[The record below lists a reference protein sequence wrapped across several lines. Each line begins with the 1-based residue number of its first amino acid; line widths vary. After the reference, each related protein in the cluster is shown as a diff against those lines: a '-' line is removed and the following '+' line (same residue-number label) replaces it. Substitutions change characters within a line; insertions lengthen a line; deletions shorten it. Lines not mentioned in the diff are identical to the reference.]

1 MAGAGAG
8 ERWSARG
15 PGEDDGVTIEP
26 PPPLPA
32 ATGRPALSP
41 EVTARWQA
49 RFRAPRV
56 SLPDWAE
63 EAPHRSLYSSDL
75 SGVVEQYAWDRATGA
90 HRQVTDRPNGTL
102 IATVS
107 PDGETIWWFADD
119 DGDEFGV
126 WMTQPFGGGED
137 TVAVPEVG
145 PAYPAGLEVGR
156 SMVAIGRSTD
166 DGSELWLAPH
176 GRAPRV
182 VYRHPDPAS
191 VDALTRDD
199 ELLVISHSEHG
210 DPRYPA
216 LRVLRTA
223 DDAVVAEK
231 WDGHGK
237 GLHALE
243 FSPLPGDR
251 RLLAGHERRGREELL
266 VWDVAADTETE
277 IVLDLPGDV
286 TAGWYPD
293 GSGLLVGHD
302 HAARTE
308 LYRYDLASGALE
320 RVETPPGVVRG
331 ATARPDGTVELAWSN
346 SERPPVIRR
355 ADGPVVLSVSDEEP
369 PAAYP
374 VEDRWVPG
382 PGGDVHALL
391 VRPGA
396 PDGPGGPFATAFLV
410 HGGPEAADDDS
421 YRARRAAYVDAGYA
435 VVHVNYRGSTGY
447 GSAWRDALTGRP
459 GLTELEDI
467 GAVYD
472 ALVAEGVVDPARV
485 LLTGGSWGGF
495 LTLLGLGTQPERWA
509 AGIAEVPV
517 ADYLAAYEDEMEG
530 LRAYDRALF
539 GGSPDEV
546 RDVYVRSSPIT
557 YVDAVAAPVLVVAGA
572 NDPRCPIRQID
583 NYLGEL
589 ERLGKEHEVYRFDAG
604 HGSLVIEE
612 TIRQVEIALGFA
624 LRHCPP
630 TGGHP
635 GQEPPR
641 R

>member
-1 MAGAGAG
+1 MTDP
-8 ERWSARG
+8 ST
-15 PGEDDGVTIEP
+15 V
-26 PPPLPA
+26 
-32 ATGRPALSP
+32 PALPP

-56 SLPDWAE
+56 SLPEWAE
-63 EAPHRSLYSSDL
+63 EAPHRNLYSSDL
-75 SGVVEQYAWDRATGA
+75 SGVVEQYAWDRSTDT

-102 IATVS
+102 ISTLS
-107 PDGETIWWFADD
+107 PDGETIWWFADT

-126 WMTQPFGGGED
+126 WMNQPFAGGED
-137 TVAVPEVG
+137 TVAVAEVG

-156 SMVAIGRSTD
+156 SLVAIGRSTD

-176 GRAPRV
+176 GGTPRV
-182 VYRHPDPAS
+182 VYRHADPAS
-191 VDALTRDD
+191 VDALTHDD

-216 LRVLRTA
+216 LRVLRTS
-223 DDAVVAEK
+223 DDSVVAEK
-231 WDGHGK
+231 WDGEGL
-237 GLHALE
+237 GLHALV
-243 FSPLPGDR
+243 FAPLPGDR
-251 RLLAGHERRGREELL
+251 RLLVGHERRGRDELL
-266 VWDVAADTETE
+266 VWDVEAGTETE
-277 IVLDLPGDV
+277 LLLDLPGDV

-293 GSGLLVGHD
+293 GSALLVGHD
-302 HAARTE
+302 HAARSE
-308 LYRYDLASGALE
+308 LYRYDLATEALE
-320 RVETPPGVVRG
+320 KLDTPPGVVRG

-346 SERPPVIRR
+346 AELPPVIRR
-355 ADGPVVLSVSDEEP
+355 ADGPVVLSVAAEEP

-382 PGGDVHALL
+382 PGGDIHALL
-391 VRPGA
+391 VRPAGE
-396 PDGPGGPFATAFLV
+396 GPYATAFLV

-472 ALVAEGVVDPARV
+472 ALVAEGVVDPQRAI
-485 LLTGGSWGGF
+485 LTGGSWGGF
-495 LTLLGLGTQPERWA
+495 LALLGLGTQPERWA

-539 GGSPDEV
+539 GGSPEEK

-589 ERLGKEHEVYRFDAG
+589 ERLGKQHEVYRFDAG

-612 TIRQVEIALGFA
+612 TIRQVEIALAFA
-624 LRHCPP
+624 LRHVQP
-630 TGGHP
+630 
-635 GQEPPR
+635 
-641 R
+641 

>member
-1 MAGAGAG
+1 MAPYWEDGPV
-8 ERWSARG
+8 SA
-15 PGEDDGVTIEP
+15 EP
-26 PPPLPA
+26 IPDPA
-32 ATGRPALSP
+32 VLSP

-56 SLPDWAE
+56 SLPEWAQD
-63 EAPHRSLYSSDL
+63 APHRNIYSSDV
-75 SGVVEQYAWDRATGA
+75 SGVVEQYAWDRETGER
-90 HRQVTDRPNGTL
+90 RQVTDRPNGTL
-102 IATVS
+102 ISTLS
-107 PDGETIWWFADD
+107 PDGETIWWFADT

-126 WMTQPFGGGED
+126 WRTQPFTGGPD
-137 TVAVPEVG
+137 AVAVPEVE
-145 PAYPAGLEVGR
+145 PAFPAGLEVGR
-156 SMVAIGRSTD
+156 TLVAIGRSTD
-166 DGSELWLAPH
+166 DGSELWLAPS
-176 GRAPRV
+176 GGAARV
-182 VYRHPDPAS
+182 IYRHADPAS

-199 ELLVISHSEHG
+199 ALLVISHSEHG

-216 LRVLRTA
+216 LRVLRTDGGP
-223 DDAVVAEK
+223 DDADSVVAEK
-231 WDGHGK
+231 WDGEGR

-243 FSPLPGDR
+243 FGPLPGDR
-251 RLLAGHERRGREELL
+251 RLLVGHERRGREELL
-266 VWDVAADTETE
+266 LWDVDTDTETE

-286 TAGWYPD
+286 TAGFYPD
-293 GSGLLVGHD
+293 GSALLVGHD
-302 HAARTE
+302 HAARSE
-308 LYRYDLASGALE
+308 LYRYDLSTGALE
-320 RVETPPGVVRG
+320 KLDTPTGVVRG

-346 SERPPVIRR
+346 SELPPVVRR

-374 VEDRWVPG
+374 VEDRWVSG

-391 VRPGA
+391 VRPE
-396 PDGPGGPFATAFLV
+396 GPGPYATAFLV

-459 GLTELEDI
+459 GLTELEDV

-472 ALVAEGVVDPARV
+472 ALVAEGIVDHRRA
-485 LLTGGSWGGF
+485 LLSGGSWGGF

-589 ERLGKEHEVYRFDAG
+589 DEQGKEHEVYRFDAG

-612 TIRQVEIALGFA
+612 TIRQVEVALSFA
-624 LRHCPP
+624 LRKVPP
-630 TGGHP
+630 G
-635 GQEPPR
+635 
-641 R
+641 

>member
-1 MAGAGAG
+1 MSAEPSPGFPDSGAITPEAP
-8 ERWSARG
+8 SPDA
-15 PGEDDGVTIEP
+15 TALP
-26 PPPLPA
+26 P
-32 ATGRPALSP
+32 
-41 EVTARWQA
+41 EITARWQA

-56 SLPDWAE
+56 SLPDWALD
-63 EAPHRSLYSSDL
+63 APQRNLYSSDV
-75 SGVVEQYAWDRATGA
+75 SGVVEQYAWDRSTDT

-102 IATVS
+102 IGTLS
-107 PDGETIWWFADD
+107 PDGETIWWFADT

-126 WMTQPFGGGED
+126 WMTQPFSGGPD

-145 PAYPAGLEVGR
+145 PAYPAGLEIGR
-156 SMVAIGRSTD
+156 SVVALGRSTD
-166 DGSELWLAPH
+166 DGSELWLAPS
-176 GRAPRV
+176 GRTPRV
-182 VYRHPDPAS
+182 VYRHADPAS
-191 VDALTRDD
+191 VDALSHDD
-199 ELLVISHSEHG
+199 DLLVISHSEHG

-223 DDAVVAEK
+223 DDSVVAEK
-231 WDGHGK
+231 WDGEGR

-243 FSPLPGDR
+243 FAPLPGDR
-251 RLLAGHERRGREELL
+251 RLLVGHERRGREELL
-266 VWDVAADTETE
+266 VWDIGTDTETE

-293 GSGLLVGHD
+293 GSALLVGHD
-302 HAARTE
+302 HAARSE

-320 RVETPPGVVRG
+320 KLDTPRGVVRG

-346 SERPPVIRR
+346 AERPPVIRR
-355 ADGPVVLSVSDEEP
+355 ADGPVVLAAPGAEP

-391 VRPGA
+391 VRPE
-396 PDGPGGPFATAFLV
+396 GPGPHATAFLV

-447 GSAWRDALTGRP
+447 GSTWRDALTGRP

-472 ALVAEGVVDPARV
+472 ALVAEGVVDPARA
-485 LLTGGSWGGF
+485 LISGGSWGGF
-495 LTLLGLGTQPERWA
+495 LTLLALGTQAERWA

-539 GGSPDEV
+539 GGSPEEV
-546 RDVYVRSSPIT
+546 HDVYVRSSPIT

-589 ERLGKEHEVYRFDAG
+589 ERRGKPHEVYRFDAG

-612 TIRQVEIALGFA
+612 TIRQVESALSFA
-624 LRHCPP
+624 LRRVPP
-630 TGGHP
+630 G
-635 GQEPPR
+635 
-641 R
+641 

>member
-1 MAGAGAG
+1 MAAP
-8 ERWSARG
+8 ERVRRGCEDGRVSA
-15 PGEDDGVTIEP
+15 PQDVTALP
-26 PPPLPA
+26 PA
-32 ATGRPALSP
+32 I
-41 EVTARWQA
+41 TARWQA

-56 SLPDWAE
+56 SLPGWAAD
-63 EAPHRSLYSSDL
+63 APHRNLYTSDV
-75 SGVVEQYAWDRATGA
+75 SGVVEQYAWDRRTDE

-102 IATVS
+102 SGTLS
-107 PDGETIWWFADD
+107 PDGETVWWFADT

-137 TVAVPEVG
+137 RPAVAEVA

-156 SMVAIGRSTD
+156 ALVAIGRSTD
-166 DGSELWLAPH
+166 EGSELWLAPA
-176 GRAPRV
+176 GAAPRV

-199 ELLVISHSEHG
+199 ELLVVSHSEHG

-216 LRVLRTA
+216 LRVLRTSSTTEEEPV
-223 DDAVVAEK
+223 VVAEK
-231 WDGHGK
+231 WDGEGR

-243 FSPLPGDR
+243 FGPLPDDR
-251 RLLAGHERRGREELL
+251 RLLVGHERRGREELL
-266 VWDVAADTETE
+266 VWDVEGGTESE

-293 GSGLLVGHD
+293 GSALLVGHD
-302 HAARTE
+302 HAARSE
-308 LYRYDLASGALE
+308 LYRYDLADGRLE
-320 RVETPPGVVRG
+320 KLDTPRGVVRG
-331 ATARPDGTVELAWSN
+331 ATARPDGTVELAWS
-346 SERPPVIRR
+346 SSARPPVVRR
-355 ADGPVVLSVSDEEP
+355 ADGPVVLSVGDEEP

-374 VEDRWVPG
+374 VEDRWIPG

-391 VRPGA
+391 VRPAGPA
-396 PDGPGGPFATAFLV
+396 PHATAFLV
-410 HGGPEAADDDS
+410 HGGPEALDDDS

-459 GLTELEDI
+459 GLTELEDV

-472 ALVAEGVVDPARV
+472 ALVAEGVVDPGRAI
-485 LLTGGSWGGF
+485 LSGGSWGGF

-539 GGSPDEV
+539 GGSPEEK

-583 NYLGEL
+583 NYLARL
-589 ERLGKEHEVYRFDAG
+589 ADLGKEHEVYRFDAG

-612 TIRQVEIALGFA
+612 TIRQVEVALGFA
-624 LRHCPP
+624 LRHVQP
-630 TGGHP
+630 
-635 GQEPPR
+635 
-641 R
+641 

>member
-1 MAGAGAG
+1 VS
-8 ERWSARG
+8 EQSST
-15 PGEDDGVTIEP
+15 V
-26 PPPLPA
+26 
-32 ATGRPALSP
+32 PALSP

-63 EAPHRSLYSSDL
+63 EAPHRNLYSSDL
-75 SGVVEQYAWDRATGA
+75 SGVVEQYAWDRGSGV

-102 IATVS
+102 IGTLS

-137 TVAVPEVG
+137 TVAVPAVG

-156 SMVAIGRSTD
+156 ALVAIGRSTD
-166 DGSELWLAPH
+166 DGSELWLAPD
-176 GRAPRV
+176 GAAPRV
-182 VYRHPDPAS
+182 VYRHRDPAS
-191 VDALTRDD
+191 VDALTLDD

-223 DDAVVAEK
+223 DDTVVAEK
-231 WDGHGK
+231 WDGEGR

-243 FSPLPGDR
+243 FAPHPGDR
-251 RLLAGHERRGREELL
+251 RLLVGHERRGREELL
-266 VWDVAADTETE
+266 VWDVVADTETE
-277 IVLDLPGDV
+277 IALDLPGDV

-293 GSGLLVGHD
+293 GSALLVGHD

-308 LYRYDLASGALE
+308 LYRCDLASGLLE
-320 RVETPPGVVRG
+320 KLDTPPGVVRG

-346 SERPPVIRR
+346 AERPPVIRR

-391 VRPGA
+391 VRPEGPA
-396 PDGPGGPFATAFLV
+396 PYATAFLV

-472 ALVAEGVVDPARV
+472 ALVAEGVVDPARA

-517 ADYLAAYEDEMEG
+517 ADYLAAYEDEMEA

-539 GGSPDEV
+539 GGSPEQV
-546 RDVYVRSSPIT
+546 PDVYVRSSPIT

-583 NYLGEL
+583 NYLGRL
-589 ERLGKEHEVYRFDAG
+589 EELGKEHEVYRFDAG

-612 TIRQVEIALGFA
+612 TIRQVELALTFA
-624 LRHCPP
+624 LRHVRP
-630 TGGHP
+630 
-635 GQEPPR
+635 
-641 R
+641 

>member
-1 MAGAGAG
+1 MTA
-8 ERWSARG
+8 
-15 PGEDDGVTIEP
+15 EP
-26 PPPLPA
+26 TTEP
-32 ATGRPALSP
+32 TALSP

-56 SLPDWAE
+56 SLPEWAQD
-63 EAPHRSLYSSDL
+63 APHRNVYSSDV
-75 SGVVEQYAWDRATGA
+75 SGVVEQYAWDRESGE
-90 HRQVTDRPNGTL
+90 RRKVTDRPNGTL
-102 IATVS
+102 MSTLS
-107 PDGETIWWFADD
+107 PDGETIWWFADT
-119 DGDEFGV
+119 DGDEFGI
-126 WMTQPFGGGED
+126 WQTQPFGGGPD
-137 TVAVPEVG
+137 TVAVPAVE

-156 SMVAIGRSTD
+156 TVVAIGRSTD
-166 DGSELWLAPH
+166 DGSELWLAPSD
-176 GRAPRV
+176 GAPRV
-182 VYRHPDPAS
+182 IYRHTDPAS

-199 ELLVISHSEHG
+199 QLLVISHSEHS

-223 DDAVVAEK
+223 TTTEEAPAVVAEK
-231 WDGHGK
+231 WDGEGR

-243 FSPLPGDR
+243 FGPLPDDR
-251 RLLAGHERRGREELL
+251 RLLVGHERRGREELL
-266 VWDVAADTETE
+266 IWDVAADTETE
-277 IVLDLPGDV
+277 VVLDLPGDV
-286 TAGWYPD
+286 TASFYPD
-293 GSGLLVGHD
+293 GSALLVGHD
-302 HAARTE
+302 HAARSE
-308 LYRYDLASGALE
+308 LYRYDLATGALE
-320 RVETPPGVVRG
+320 RLDTPTGVVRG
-331 ATARPDGTVELAWSN
+331 ATARPDGTVELAWSS
-346 SERPPVIRR
+346 SELPPVVRR
-355 ADGPVVLSVSDEEP
+355 SDGPVVLSVTEEEP

-391 VRPGA
+391 VRPEGPA
-396 PDGPGGPFATAFLV
+396 PYATAFLV
-410 HGGPEAADDDS
+410 HGGPESADDDS

-459 GLTELEDI
+459 GLTELEDV

-472 ALVAEGVVDPARV
+472 ALVAEGIVDPTRA
-485 LLTGGSWGGF
+485 LLSGGSWGGF

-539 GGSPDEV
+539 GGSPEEV
-546 RDVYVRSSPIT
+546 HDVYVRSSPIT

-583 NYLGEL
+583 NYLVRL
-589 ERLGKEHEVYRFDAG
+589 EELGKEHEVYRFDAG

-612 TIRQVEIALGFA
+612 TIRQVDVALEFA
-624 LRHCPP
+624 LRHVRP
-630 TGGHP
+630 
-635 GQEPPR
+635 
-641 R
+641 

>member
-1 MAGAGAG
+1 MAAPECVMG
-8 ERWSARG
+8 ARG
-15 PGEDDGVTIEP
+15 PAPGRMGGVTAE
-26 PPPLPA
+26 PA
-32 ATGRPALSP
+32 AVPALSP
-41 EVTARWQA
+41 EITARWQA

-56 SLPDWAE
+56 SLPDWAQD
-63 EAPHRSLYSSDL
+63 APHRSLYSSDV
-75 SGVVEQYAWDRATGA
+75 SGVIEQYAWDRETGL

-102 IATVS
+102 IGTLS
-107 PDGETIWWFADD
+107 PDGETIWWFADT

-126 WMTQPFGGGED
+126 WQTQPFTGGED
-137 TVAVPEVG
+137 TVAIPEVG
-145 PAYPAGLEVGR
+145 PAYPAGLEVGH
-156 SMVAIGRSTD
+156 SVVAIGRSTD
-166 DGSELWLAPH
+166 GGSELWLAPS
-176 GRAPRV
+176 GGEPRV
-182 VYRHPDPAS
+182 IYRHPDPAS

-199 ELLVISHSEHG
+199 GLLVISHSEHG

-216 LRVLRTA
+216 LRVLRT
-223 DDAVVAEK
+223 DVDAVVAEK
-231 WDGHGK
+231 WDGEGR

-243 FSPLPGDR
+243 FGPLPDDR
-251 RLLAGHERRGREELL
+251 RLLVGHERRGREELL
-266 VWDVAADTETE
+266 IWDVEADTETE

-286 TAGWYPD
+286 TAGFYPD
-293 GSGLLVGHD
+293 GSALLVGHD
-302 HAARTE
+302 HAARSE
-308 LYRYDLASGALE
+308 IYRYDLTDGSLE
-320 RVETPPGVVRG
+320 RLDTPKGVVRG
-331 ATARPDGTVELAWSN
+331 ATARPDGTVELAWS
-346 SERPPVIRR
+346 SAARPPVIRR

-382 PGGDVHALL
+382 PGGTVHALL
-391 VRPGA
+391 VRPEVPLG
-396 PDGPGGPFATAFLV
+396 GRGGPFATAFLV

-447 GSAWRDALTGRP
+447 GSVWRDALTGRP

-472 ALVAEGVVDPARV
+472 ALVAEGVVDPTRTI
-485 LLTGGSWGGF
+485 LSGGSWGGF
-495 LTLLGLGTQPERWA
+495 LTLLGLGTQPERWT

-539 GGSPDEV
+539 GGSPEEV
-546 RDVYVRSSPIT
+546 HEVYVRSSPLT

-612 TIRQVEIALGFA
+612 TIRQVEVALAFA
-624 LRHCPP
+624 LRHVKP
-630 TGGHP
+630 
-635 GQEPPR
+635 
-641 R
+641 

>member
-1 MAGAGAG
+1 M
-8 ERWSARG
+8 SD
-15 PGEDDGVTIEP
+15 PSTV
-26 PPPLPA
+26 
-32 ATGRPALSP
+32 PALP
-41 EVTARWQA
+41 LAVTARWQA

-63 EAPHRSLYSSDL
+63 EAPHRNVYSSDV
-75 SGVVEQYAWDRATGA
+75 SGVVEQYAWDRSTDE
-90 HRQVTDRPNGTL
+90 HRPVTDRPNGTL
-102 IATVS
+102 ISTLS
-107 PDGETIWWFADD
+107 PDGGTIWWFADT

-126 WMTQPFGGGED
+126 WMTQPFPGGED

-145 PAYPAGLEVGR
+145 AAYPAGLEVGR
-156 SMVAIGRSTD
+156 SLVAIGRSTD

-176 GRAPRV
+176 GGTPRV
-182 VYRHPDPAS
+182 IYRHADPAS

-199 ELLVISHSEHG
+199 ELLVVSHSEHG

-223 DDAVVAEK
+223 GTTEDSPAVVTEK
-231 WDGHGK
+231 WDGEGL

-243 FSPLPGDR
+243 FAPLPGDR
-251 RLLAGHERRGREELL
+251 RLLVGHERRGREELL
-266 VWDVAADTETE
+266 IWDVEAGTETE
-277 IVLDLPGDV
+277 LVLDLPGDV

-293 GSGLLVGHD
+293 GTALLVGHD

-308 LYRYDLASGALE
+308 LYRYDLATGVLE
-320 RVETPPGVVRG
+320 KLDTPPGVVRG

-346 SERPPVIRR
+346 SELPPVIRR
-355 ADGPVVLSVSDEEP
+355 ADGPVVLSVADEDP

-382 PGGDVHALL
+382 PGGDIHALL
-391 VRPGA
+391 VRPAGRG
-396 PDGPGGPFATAFLV
+396 GPAGPFATAFLV

-467 GAVYD
+467 GAVHD
-472 ALVAEGVVDPARV
+472 ALVAEGVVDPRRT

-495 LTLLGLGTQPERWA
+495 LTLLGLGTQPERWT

-539 GGSPDEV
+539 GGSPAEV

-557 YVDAVAAPVLVVAGA
+557 YADAVAAPVLVVAGA

-583 NYLGEL
+583 NYLGRL
-589 ERLGKEHEVYRFDAG
+589 EELGKEHEVYRFDAG

-612 TIRQVEIALGFA
+612 TIRQVEVALDFA
-624 LRHCPP
+624 LRHVRP
-630 TGGHP
+630 
-635 GQEPPR
+635 
-641 R
+641 

>member
-1 MAGAGAG
+1 M
-8 ERWSARG
+8 SD
-15 PGEDDGVTIEP
+15 PSTV
-26 PPPLPA
+26 
-32 ATGRPALSP
+32 PALPP

-49 RFRAPRV
+49 RFRAPRI

-63 EAPHRSLYSSDL
+63 QAPHRNLYSSDQ
-75 SGVVEQYAWDRATGA
+75 SGVVEQYAWDRGTDQ
-90 HRQVTDRPNGTL
+90 HRQATDRPNGTL
-102 IATVS
+102 IGTLS
-107 PDGETIWWFADD
+107 PDGETIWWFSDT

-126 WMTQPFGGGED
+126 WMTQPFAGGED
-137 TVAVPEVG
+137 TIAVAEVG

-156 SMVAIGRSTD
+156 SLVAIGRSTD
-166 DGSELWLAPH
+166 DGSELWLAPY
-176 GRAPRV
+176 GGSPRV
-182 VYRHPDPAS
+182 IYRHADPAS

-199 ELLVISHSEHG
+199 ELLVVSHSEHG

-223 DDAVVAEK
+223 TTTEDAPAVVAEK
-231 WDGHGK
+231 WDGEGR

-243 FSPLPGDR
+243 FAPLPGDR
-251 RLLAGHERRGREELL
+251 RLLVGHERRGREELL
-266 VWDVAADTETE
+266 IWDVGTGTEAE
-277 IVLDLPGDV
+277 LVLDLPGDV

-293 GSGLLVGHD
+293 GSALLVGHD

-308 LYRYDLASGALE
+308 LYRYELASGELV
-320 RVETPPGVVRG
+320 RLDTPSGVVRG

-355 ADGPVVLSVSDEEP
+355 DDGAVVLSVPGEEP

-391 VRPGA
+391 VRPTGE
-396 PDGPGGPFATAFLV
+396 GPYATAFLV

-447 GSAWRDALTGRP
+447 GSTWRDALTGRP

-472 ALVAEGVVDPARV
+472 ALVAEGIVDPDRA

-539 GGSPDEV
+539 GGSPEEV
-546 RDVYVRSSPIT
+546 HDVYVRSSPIT
-557 YVDAVAAPVLVVAGA
+557 YADAVSAPVLVVAGA

-583 NYLGEL
+583 NYLSRL
-589 ERLGKEHEVYRFDAG
+589 EELGKEHEVYRFDAG

-612 TIRQVEIALGFA
+612 TIRQVEVALAFA
-624 LRHCPP
+624 LRHVKP
-630 TGGHP
+630 
-635 GQEPPR
+635 
-641 R
+641 

>member
-1 MAGAGAG
+1 MTA
-8 ERWSARG
+8 ETT
-15 PGEDDGVTIEP
+15 PET
-26 PPPLPA
+26 
-32 ATGRPALSP
+32 TLSP

-56 SLPDWAE
+56 SLPEWAE
-63 EAPHRSLYSSDL
+63 DAPQRSLYSSDV
-75 SGVVEQYAWDRATGA
+75 SGVVEQYAWDRDTGER
-90 HRQVTDRPNGTL
+90 RQVTDRPNGTL
-102 IATVS
+102 MSTLS
-107 PDGETIWWFADD
+107 PDGETIWWFADT

-126 WMTQPFGGGED
+126 WRTQPFAGGPD

-156 SMVAIGRSTD
+156 TMVAIGRSTD
-166 DGSELWLAPH
+166 DGSELWLAPS
-176 GRAPRV
+176 GADPRV
-182 VYRHPDPAS
+182 IYRHTDPAS

-199 ELLVISHSEHG
+199 ALLVISHSEHG

-216 LRVLRTA
+216 LRVLRT
-223 DDAVVAEK
+223 DSTTEGRPAVVAEK
-231 WDGHGK
+231 WDGEGR

-243 FSPLPGDR
+243 FGPLADDR
-251 RLLAGHERRGREELL
+251 RLLVGHERRGREELL
-266 VWDVAADTETE
+266 IWDVAADSETE

-286 TAGWYPD
+286 TASFYPD
-293 GSGLLVGHD
+293 GSALLVGHD
-302 HAARTE
+302 HAARSE
-308 LYRYDLASGALE
+308 LYRYDLSSGSLE
-320 RVETPPGVVRG
+320 KLDTPTGVVRG

-346 SERPPVIRR
+346 SERPPVVRR
-355 ADGPVVLSVSDEEP
+355 ADGPVVLTVTDEEP

-391 VRPGA
+391 VRPAGPA
-396 PDGPGGPFATAFLV
+396 PYATAFLV
-410 HGGPEAADDDS
+410 HGGPESADDDS

-459 GLTELEDI
+459 GLTELEDV

-472 ALVAEGVVDPARV
+472 ALVAEGVVDPQRA
-485 LLTGGSWGGF
+485 LLSGGSWGGF

-539 GGSPDEV
+539 GGSPEEV
-546 RDVYVRSSPIT
+546 HDVYVRSSPIT

-589 ERLGKEHEVYRFDAG
+589 EKLDKEHEVYRFDAG
-604 HGSLVIEE
+604 PRL
-612 TIRQVEIALGFA
+612 A
-624 LRHCPP
+624 
-630 TGGHP
+630 GHRGDDP
-635 GQEPPR
+635 AGRGRAVFRVAARAPR
-641 R
+641 